1 MQFLKGNSTVIPD
14 TFRKEQTEF
23 VGILAWILLVDC
35 QQLYHL
41 PALRSFWFAVYTTS
55 SERQHQDCEVTLASH
70 CMDLRVR
77 NVSKISF
84 DLFTKN
90 TIINTTLPSCHT
102 IPEIDNAEHESDQN
116 PAAHR
121 PFLDRSCVAH
131 LSLSFRPCSVYYK
144 LWKVRQ

>member
-1 MQFLKGNSTVIPD
+1 MQFLKGNLTAIPD

-23 VGILAWILLVDC
+23 VEILPWMLLVHC

-70 CMDLRVR
+70 CMYLRVR

-102 IPEIDNAEHESDQN
+102 IAEIDNVEHESDQN
-116 PAAHR
+116 PTAHH
-121 PFLDRSCVAH
+121 PFLDRSCMTD
-131 LSLSFRPCSVYYK
+131 LSVSFRPCSVYYK
-144 LWKVRQ
+144 LGKVRQ